1 VAAEE
6 FPSNSVLK
14 CLQVLGVS
22 LVAEWDTLAF
32 LHSHSASLGT
42 AAEIARLIGYE
53 KADIG
58 AALHRLEQLGL
69 IHRSRPSQGTHI
81 YKFSESP
88 ETGRSSCLLKMMSL
102 AQSRTGRLLL
112 LKHLMRRHEEPRR
125 SQDGGL
131 RLA

>member
-1 VAAEE
+1 VALD
-6 FPSNSVLK
+6 FPSSSIHE

-22 LVAEWDTLAF
+22 LVTEWDTLAF
-32 LHSHSASLGT
+32 LYSHSASLGT

-53 KADIG
+53 KTDIE

-69 IHRSRPSQGTHI
+69 IHRSRSSQGTRI

-112 LKHLMRRHEEPRR
+112 LKHLMRPRQEPRR

-131 RLA
+131 HLA